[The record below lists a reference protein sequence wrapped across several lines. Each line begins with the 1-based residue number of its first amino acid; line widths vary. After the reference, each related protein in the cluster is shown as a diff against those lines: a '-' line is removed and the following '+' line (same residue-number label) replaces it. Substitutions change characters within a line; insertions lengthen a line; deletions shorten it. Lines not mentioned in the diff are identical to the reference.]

1 MYSKE
6 TPSEGVIVELVV
18 MGGRR
23 PGDYDGVDLEGKRAF
38 TSDSA
43 RYSKRGVKLG
53 AIGIISDYMPTHE
66 YCAPNGDT

>member
-1 MYSKE
+1 MLPSGNRGEVLLCNYQDDLCSLIVYSKE

-38 TSDSA
+38 TSDSE
-43 RYSKRGVKLG
+43 VL
-53 AIGIISDYMPTHE
+53 
-66 YCAPNGDT
+66 